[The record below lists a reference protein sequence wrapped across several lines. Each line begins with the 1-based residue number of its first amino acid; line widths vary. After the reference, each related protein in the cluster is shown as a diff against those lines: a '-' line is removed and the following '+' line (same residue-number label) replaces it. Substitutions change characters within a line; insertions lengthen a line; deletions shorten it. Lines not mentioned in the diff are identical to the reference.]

1 MIIILPSSSVINQVC
16 LLLHPVNTQYQNLS
30 DLHLYSQSFD
40 KTETNQ
46 MDMRIA
52 FIFVSFLMTLVRQIL
67 VRYEGGSIGR
77 SLHEL

>member
-1 MIIILPSSSVINQVC
+1 MIIILPSSSVINQLC

-46 MDMRIA
+46 MDIRIA
-52 FIFVSFLMTLVRQIL
+52 FIFVSFLMTLVKTDD
-67 VRYEGGSIGR
+67 
-77 SLHEL
+77 SLYDLKDVQLDEV